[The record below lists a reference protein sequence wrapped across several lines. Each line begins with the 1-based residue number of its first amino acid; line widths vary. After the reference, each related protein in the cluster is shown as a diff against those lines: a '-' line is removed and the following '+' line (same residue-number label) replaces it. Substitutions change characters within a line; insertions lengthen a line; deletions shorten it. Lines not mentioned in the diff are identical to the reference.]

1 MLIDAFTE
9 PCVLVE
15 KTRQSDGEGGWVTV
29 WNEGLGFGAAIVMDT
44 TLTARVAEAEGM
56 KAIYTITTPKANKLD
71 FHDVLKRVSDG
82 KYFRVTSDCTD
93 KQTPSVATFSFH
105 QVNAEEW
112 ELS

>member
-1 MLIDAFTE
+1 MLVDAFLE

-15 KTRQSDGEGGWVTV
+15 KTRQSDSEGGWITV
-29 WNEGLGFGAAIVMDT
+29 WNEGLGFQAAVVMDT
-44 TLTARVAEAEGM
+44 TLNARVAEAEGM
-56 KAIYTITTPKANKLD
+56 KAVYTVTTSKATPLD
-71 FHDVLKRVSDG
+71 FHDVFKRVSDG
-82 KYFRVTSDCTD
+82 KYFRVKSDCTD